1 MGWASGL
8 QSGIQLGNAIKQGQE
23 RRAMEEIQGT
33 TAKEFQDYTP
43 SQLQQIQ
50 GLQRTDAYDVQATP
64 GENGAAPTLRYIP
77 KQGLD
82 LQGDMPGAPIDVAP
96 QRMTSFLGQRY
107 EGDLS
112 PERME
117 GIRTRAMANAITDP
131 MRRQQALLAV
141 TGEERAQAAE
151 ARAAKGF
158 ETTQEAAGIQIRR
171 GKREEDTENKIL
183 EIDKQAGD
191 FMTKRLAGEDGKLR
205 AAGTDDMIAQIQ
217 HRATLLQ
224 QGGLGREATAAL
236 KDWQGVAV
244 NAIQLS
250 TAQRNDDLGRVA
262 TAIAAGD
269 LKPAQAFYDKY
280 VLDGA
285 KVTGMQTDPKTGVIT
300 VSRVRD
306 DGVKLPDTKINN
318 RNEMLATLNSFR
330 DPLSLYN
337 YSQDQFKN
345 NLQSRQVAAT
355 ESNAANSKELT
366 GLNKK
371 LIDARIQNLDARTKG
386 LQAPPPLTEAQ
397 VTARARSMVT
407 NGEINPQTKKRYTT
421 TEAVEFV
428 KSGGRDPV
436 MDALD
441 AALGGSTDPFAND

>member
-8 QSGIQLGNAIKQGQE
+8 QAGIQLGRAYNEGQE
-23 RRAMEEIQGT
+23 RRRMEEIQNAAPT
-33 TAKEFQDYTP
+33 ELQDYSP
-43 SQLQQIQ
+43 SQTQQIQ
-50 GLQRTDAYDVQATP
+50 GLQRTDAYDVEAIP
-64 GENGAAPTLRYIP
+64 GAQGVAPTLRYTP
-77 KQGLD
+77 RQGLD

-96 QRMTSFLGQRY
+96 QRMTEFLGQRY
-107 EGDLS
+107 EGGLS

-117 GIRTRAMANAITDP
+117 TMRTRAMANAVSDP
-131 MRRQQALLAV
+131 RVRQQMLMSV
-141 TGEERAQAAE
+141 TGEERAQTAE
-151 ARAAKGF
+151 ARAAEGF
-158 ETTQEAAGIQIRR
+158 KTSQEAAGLQIRR

-183 EIDKQAGD
+183 EIDQQAGD
-191 FMTKRLAGEDGKLR
+191 YLTKRLTGEDGTAR
-205 AAGTDDMIAQIQ
+205 PATTDDMIAQIQ

-224 QGGLGREATAAL
+224 KGGLNREATAAL

-244 NAIQLS
+244 NAIQLT

-262 TAIAAGD
+262 TALAAGD

-285 KVTGMQTDPKTGVIT
+285 KVTGMQTDPKTGAIT

-306 DGVKLPDTKINN
+306 DGVKLPDTKINSV
-318 RNEMLATLNSFR
+318 NEMLATLNSFK

-337 YSQDQFKN
+337 YSQNEFKN
-345 NLQSRQVAAT
+345 NLQARQVAAT
-355 ESNAANSKELT
+355 ESNAANAKKLT
-366 GLNKK
+366 GLNEK
-371 LIDARIQNLDARTKG
+371 LIDARIENLGARTKY

-397 VTARARSMVT
+397 VTARARAMVT
-407 NGEINPQTKKRYTT
+407 NGEINPQTEKKYTT

-428 KSGGRDPV
+428 KSGGRDPI

-441 AALGGSTDPFAND
+441 KALGGDTDPFAQ